1 MSAPRANPDANPD
14 PRLTPARGDLAA
26 AHLRGLVAAKRY
38 VEGDAAR
45 VLAGRAPLRAGPSET
60 AGQAS
65 ELLFGEQ
72 VTVYDRKDGWAW
84 VQAAQDDYVGYVRD
98 DALGAVVAPG
108 HRIAALST
116 PLLPAP
122 DMKRPALDLLP
133 MNAKVAVL
141 GHEGRFARIA
151 PRGFVFADHLVPL
164 TTHAP
169 DYVAIAER
177 FIGAPYIW
185 GGKSFAGLD
194 CSGLVQTA
202 LEAAGIAAPRDSDLQ
217 QAALGQALPVSPDLA
232 NLSRGDLVF
241 WNGPVGIL
249 CDGARMVHANGHS
262 MDVRIEDVR
271 EAAAR
276 IERSAGPI
284 AAIKRLPLTAPQ

>member
-1 MSAPRANPDANPD
+1 MSAPRTNPD

-26 AHLRGLVAAKRY
+26 AHLRGLVPAKRY

-72 VTVYDRKDGWAW
+72 ITIYDRKDGWAW

-98 DALGAVVAPG
+98 DALGAVLASS
-108 HRIAALST
+108 HRVTALFT

-169 DYVAIAER
+169 DYVVIAER

-217 QAALGQALPVSPDLA
+217 QAALGQALPVTSSLDH
-232 NLSRGDLVF
+232 LSRGDLIC
-241 WNGPVGIL
+241 WNGHIGIM
-249 CDGARMVHANGHS
+249 CDGTRMVHANGHS
-262 MDVRIEDVR
+262 MDVRIEGLR

-284 AAIKRLPLTAPQ
+284 TAIKRLPLTAPQ